1 MKKIDRRLFLT
12 LASGALATSAISRRA
27 FADDWPKDK
36 VIRAVVP
43 FAPGSTIDVIG
54 RVVLDPLGRELGQ
67 TIVVEN
73 RGGAGGTIGSAVVAK
88 ADPDGYTLLIN
99 ASAHSAAPAAYP
111 NLPYDPARDFAGVA
125 MFGVVPNVL
134 LVAPSKDI
142 TSVKQLVE
150 QDKDGHMT
158 FASAGVGSA
167 THWAAERFLVSAGI
181 KATHVPFSGGPAAL
195 TEVMTGRVDFCF
207 IGVSSAIPFI
217 KNGQLVPL
225 AVSMTKR
232 SAALPDVRTTIELG
246 YANSDYVFWNG
257 VLAPAKTPRPIVD
270 RLHAAVEK
278 VLALPD
284 VQTKLKAQGVEPMP
298 MAPHEIDAMIR
309 QGNRPE
315 HQARSSGRTEI
326 QLILAASSART
337 PRIRIRRR

>member
-1 MKKIDRRLFLT
+1 MSPTTRRHFLT
-12 LASGALATSAISRRA
+12 LATGALAVPAVSRRA

-36 VIRAVVP
+36 IIRAVVP
-43 FAPGSTIDVIG
+43 FAPGSTIDIIG
-54 RVVLDPLGRELGQ
+54 RVVLDPLGRQLGQ

-111 NLPYDPARDFAGVA
+111 NLSYDPSKDFAGVA
-125 MFGVVPNVL
+125 IFGVVPNVL
-134 LVAPSKDI
+134 LVAPSKGIKTAKD
-142 TSVKQLVE
+142 LVA

-217 KNGQLVPL
+217 KNGQLLAL
-225 AVSMTKR
+225 AVSMPKR
-232 SAALPDVRTTIELG
+232 SPALPDVPTTIELG
-246 YANSDYVFWNG
+246 YADSDYVFWNG
-257 VLAPAKTPRPIVD
+257 MLAPAKTPRPIID
-270 RLHAAVEK
+270 RLHDEVQKA
-278 VLALPD
+278 LALPD
-284 VQTKLKAQGVEPMP
+284 VQAKLGAQGVEPMP
-298 MAPHEIDAMIR
+298 LGPREIDAMI
-309 QGNRPE
+309 GK
-315 HQARSSGRTEI
+315 EI
-326 QLILAASSART
+326 VQNIKLAKAAGLKFN
-337 PRIRIRRR
+337 